1 MSTAITATVS
11 GVTLN
16 LTNKS
21 PYRLVKLV
29 GGAGAPL
36 HRVTNQGPAQ
46 DGDTD
51 EGYRLDPRNME
62 LTVGYIGTTDAITDG
77 YRDTLRSFF
86 KPLTATPIQLRA
98 TRDDGGVRQLDC
110 YRAGKLKIGL
120 VKEHRG
126 GHYQEM
132 TISLRAAQ
140 PAYYDPTPGTVTV
153 TGSPGTAADWYL
165 AGGAIGTARVL
176 MSGGTPAQ
184 GAAWSYAG
192 SIPYTTSW
200 TIAMRAEKEPLNVTD
215 RYAFYVDNTQPF
227 NIESDVAFG
236 AGTTS
241 YFGGTTGGHFPLGSV
256 FMAVGTANYFVRHDI
271 SGLDMDG
278 SGLPTV
284 VTDAINGSVLPVGTV
299 APRLIGGATRRWRSD
314 AANNAASR
322 WTSPVHLYALYSPGL
337 TFLEMSILD
346 IYMAGGVGGTA
357 NVTQSVPYLGDLP
370 EYPVISLRGPIT
382 NAIIYNIS
390 TSEQLNFFGVTIGAG
405 TTYVI
410 DTRPGVKTVLQGT
423 TNRRADL
430 ADYSDL
436 DTWHITPD
444 SPDGYNP
451 IVLYGSNTSGS
462 TQMSIVWYNRFSS
475 Y

>member
-1 MSTAITATVS
+1 MATVITASVS

-86 KPLTATPIQLRA
+86 KPLTATPIQLKA

-110 YRAGKLKIGL
+110 YRVGKLQIGL
-120 VKEHRG
+120 VKEHRA

-153 TGSPGTAADWYL
+153 TGAPGTAADWYL

-192 SIPYTTSW
+192 SIAHTTSW
-200 TIAMRAEKEPLNVTD
+200 TVAMRAEKETFGTAD
-215 RYAFYVDNTQPF
+215 KYMFYVDNNDGVSEFDITLR
-227 NIESDVAFG
+227 
-236 AGTTS
+236 AGTAG
-241 YFGGTTGGHFPLGSV
+241 YFTGDAISSIALGTA
-256 FMAVGTANYFVRHDI
+256 FMPAGTANYFVRHDI
-271 SGLDMDG
+271 SGLSMDSG
-278 SGLPTV
+278 GLPTSV
-284 VTDAINGSVLPVGTV
+284 KDAYNGSAIIFHPAFTR
-299 APRLIGGATRRWRSD
+299 PIGGATRRWRSD
-314 AANNAASR
+314 AANSVASR
-322 WTSPVHLYALYSPGL
+322 WASPIHLYALYSPGL
-337 TFLEMSILD
+337 TYAEMSALD
-346 IYMAGGVGGTA
+346 VYMAGGVGGTS
-357 NVTQSVPYLGDLP
+357 NQTQSVPYQGDLP
-370 EYPVISLRGPIT
+370 EYPVISITGPIT
-382 NAIIYNIS
+382 NAIVYNIS

-410 DTRPGVKTVLQGT
+410 DTRPGAKTVLQGT
-423 TNRRADL
+423 TNKRADL
-430 ADYSDL
+430 ADYSNL

-444 SPDGYNP
+444 APDGYNP
-451 IVLYGSNTSGS
+451 IVLYGSNTSGA
-462 TQMSIVWYNRFSS
+462 TQFRIVWYNRYSS